1 MRAMV
6 LSLTLLLA
14 ACGGADEPTN
24 GIVAAPEASQAAY
37 ASFAAAGRDR
47 LCIAEQGGKASFVT
61 YAEGTDANCLVR
73 GSWSPGGPQAIKPD
87 GDPSCSIIFN
97 KDQQEIRLVAGG
109 PGCAYYCGP
118 GASFAGKTFTRMAKP
133 EPVSDIVGD
142 PLC

>member
-1 MRAMV
+1 MRA
-6 LSLTLLLA
+6 LLISLTFLLS
-14 ACGGADEPTN
+14 ACGRDDPAANQKSAGASN
-24 GIVAAPEASQAAY
+24 GEVTYTI
-37 ASFAAAGRDR
+37 FAGAGRDR

-61 YAEGTDANCLVR
+61 YAEGSDANCMVR

-97 KDQQEIRLVAGG
+97 KDQQGIQLMAGG

-118 GASFAGKTFTRMAKP
+118 GASFVGKTFTRMANP
-133 EPVSDIVGD
+133 APVSDIAGD